1 MLRSIGFISCCFE
14 EIVVF
19 LRGEDVA
26 DMGYTDAVGD
36 ESYNFLFSDRRAE
49 TVALALSEYFG
60 VRPENL
66 VVQGYGER
74 FPLVPALE
82 AEPLNRRVA
91 VGQITDLIQP
101 N

>member
-1 MLRSIGFISCCFE
+1 
-14 EIVVF
+14 
-19 LRGEDVA
+19 
-26 DMGYTDAVGD
+26 MGYTDAAGD
-36 ESYNFLFSDRRAE
+36 ESYNLLLSDRRAE
-49 TVALALSEYFG
+49 TVALARSEQFG
-60 VRPENL
+60 MRAENM
-66 VVQGYGER
+66 VVQGHEER